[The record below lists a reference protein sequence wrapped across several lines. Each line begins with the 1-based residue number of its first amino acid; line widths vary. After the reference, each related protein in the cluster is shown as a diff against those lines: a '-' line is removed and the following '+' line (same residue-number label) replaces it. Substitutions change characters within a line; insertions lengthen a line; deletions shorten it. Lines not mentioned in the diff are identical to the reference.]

1 MTNVLCKVIDMDSVL
16 LKQERQKL
24 HMAADNIRQMIQ
36 VIRDRDEKHFVWAW
50 QQLERNLDA
59 VRDCFVGETKEHR
72 KKIDDLFSRHKKL
85 FSLQKKLTEKLFKRL
100 KLNDLTDED
109 IEKFTKRFISFIQ
122 DLSISFDLA
131 EFEE

>member
-1 MTNVLCKVIDMDSVL
+1 MDSML

-36 VIRDRDEKHFVWAW
+36 VIRDRDEKYFVWAW
-50 QQLERNLDA
+50 QQLERNVDA
-59 VRDCFVGETKEHR
+59 VRDCFVGEKKEHR
-72 KKIDDLFSRHKKL
+72 EKIDDLFAQHKKL

-100 KLNDLTDED
+100 KLEDLTDKD
-109 IEKFTKRFISFIQ
+109 IEKFTKRFIDFIR
-122 DLSISFDLA
+122 DLSLTFNLE